1 MLRSNDTSQD
11 LQQLT
16 LFKYWM
22 KRIAN
27 DGIVTFMYQLKSNGN
42 LIKITINIFI
52 DKNNT
57 IDRAHKA

>member
-1 MLRSNDTSQD
+1 MLSSNDTSQAW
-11 LQQLT
+11 QQLT

-27 DGIVTFMYQLKSNGN
+27 DGIVTFINQLKSNGN
-42 LIKITINIFI
+42 LTKITINILI

-57 IDRAHKA
+57 IDRVNKA